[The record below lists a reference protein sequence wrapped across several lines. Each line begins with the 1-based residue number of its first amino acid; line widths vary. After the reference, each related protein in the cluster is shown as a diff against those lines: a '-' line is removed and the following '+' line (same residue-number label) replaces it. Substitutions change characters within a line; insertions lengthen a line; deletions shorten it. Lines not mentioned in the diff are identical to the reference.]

1 VSGELRRLR
10 LARRWRQRDLAD
22 QVEVLS
28 RRVLGYTLSASE
40 RTISRW
46 ESSQGGP
53 PSLPAQRVLAA
64 VFDVPIDALGFAAP
78 HALDTATDTQVASAE
93 TAPADALELVTR
105 LTRSD
110 VSPATLGLLARR
122 VSRLCRDYPVR
133 QAPELLG
140 EARGWLDRTLGLL
153 EGRAS
158 LSAHRELLVSAGWLA
173 ALVACLHYDTGDR
186 NGAETWS
193 EATSTLGGESG
204 HAEITGWSREITAW
218 MALTSDQPVDAL
230 AHAQAGQR
238 IDGTSCVAVQLA
250 AQEAR
255 AAAKLG
261 DRAAAEDAMAR
272 GRQVLDRLPEPVH
285 PDHHFVVD
293 PAKADFY
300 AVDVYRWLGA
310 DDAAESF
317 ARAVLEHSVGPDGAI
332 RAPMRRSEALLTLGT
347 VAARRGELDVAVGY
361 GLPALGDP
369 RQCKPSLL
377 LVAADLDT
385 ELDTHRGEAIIEPW
399 RATLAEVY
407 RPRAL
412 GS

>member
-1 VSGELRRLR
+1 MSGELRRLR

-122 VSRLCRDYPVR
+122 VSWLCRDYPVR

-140 EARGWLDRTLGLL
+140 EARGWLDHTLGLL
-153 EGRAS
+153 EGHAS

-186 NGAETWS
+186 DGAETWR
-193 EATSTLGGESG
+193 EATSTLGSESG
-204 HAEITGWSREITAW
+204 HTEITGWAREIAAW
-218 MALTSDQPVDAL
+218 MALTSDQPIDAL

-317 ARAVLEHSVGPDGAI
+317 ARGVLEHSVGPDGAI